1 MEELDDWG
9 LSAEEL
15 NFLEEDAIKKIS
27 ERKASSSSA
36 SVSVAPST
44 SSSSPLPS
52 KASAASHMNPPSMS
66 PEQPFSRNSSESR
79 YQKVETFPPLGLSS
93 TDASRETGKD
103 TTSALSKLCV
113 RLCLHASGVIAAK
126 FNYHPLLVDAFHK
139 IPKASWHGKER
150 LWMFPPSSL
159 AVAEEVLNVVTGVD
173 VEVQTLDPLV
183 RRALAAASSVPD
195 LRDLYDRMPSYVESK
210 LLPFQRE
217 GIRFM
222 LQHGGRALLADEM
235 GLGKT
240 LQALD
245 FGPRSCI
252 ELLSSSLLIIFKLDH
267 LIYAIAVAACIPDA
281 WPVLVVTPS
290 SLRLQWAS
298 MIQQWLNI
306 PSADILVVLSQHG
319 GSNKAGFKIVFSN
332 LKSNIHLDGVF
343 NIVSYDVV
351 PKIQDILLASEF
363 KIVIADESH
372 FMKNAQAKRTNACL
386 PVLQKAQYAILLSGT
401 PALSRPIE
409 LFKQLEALYP
419 GVYKNVHE
427 YGNRYCKGGIFGLYQ
442 GASNHEELHSLMK
455 ATVMIRRLKKDVL
468 SQLPV
473 KRRQQVF
480 LDLNEKD
487 LKQIRIM
494 FRELEVVK
502 MNIQAC
508 DSPEKIE
515 SLKFMQ
521 KNLINKIYND
531 SAEAKIPAVL
541 DYLSTVIEAD
551 CKFLIFAHHQPM
563 IDAIHQF
570 LLKKKVGCIR
580 IDGGT
585 PSSMRQPLVNEFQ
598 EKIDIKAAVL
608 SIKAGGVGLN
618 LTAASTIFF
627 AELTWTPGDIIQAED
642 RAHRIGQVS
651 SVNIYYLLS
660 NDTVD
665 DIIWDVVRS
674 KLETLSQMLDGE
686 ENTLEVSSSQTSK
699 SPQKQATL
707 DSFIK
712 RCHGAGDAQ
721 HIAKIPKF

>member
-1 MEELDDWG
+1 MALRRALGWSDGELMRSDAKPCTRLMRHTAGIFKVGGALAFWVLCRRHYGTNSLYPLVRQPGAFPNLTCPLG
-9 LSAEEL
+9 LRIPVPRSLHRASYG
-15 NFLEEDAIKKIS
+15 AI
-27 ERKASSSSA
+27 A
-36 SVSVAPST
+36 
-44 SSSSPLPS
+44 
-52 KASAASHMNPPSMS
+52 
-66 PEQPFSRNSSESR
+66 
-79 YQKVETFPPLGLSS
+79 VETFPALGLSS
-93 TDASRETGKD
+93 TCASRETGKD

-113 RLCLHASGVIAAK
+113 RLYLHASGVIAAK
-126 FNYHPLLVDAFHK
+126 FDYHPLLIDAFRK

-159 AVAEEVLNVVTGVD
+159 KVAKKVLNAVAGVD
-173 VEVQTLDPLV
+173 VEVQKVHPLV
-183 RRALAAASSVPD
+183 RRALAAASAVPD
-195 LRDLYDRMPSYVESK
+195 LRAFSN
-210 LLPFQRE
+210 
-217 GIRFM
+217 G
-222 LQHGGRALLADEM
+222 LQSLTMR
-235 GLGKT
+235 
-240 LQALD
+240 
-245 FGPRSCI
+245 I
-252 ELLSSSLLIIFKLDH
+252 LSDSAFSNSFV
-267 LIYAIAVAACIPDA
+267 AIAVAACIPDA

-290 SLRLQWAS
+290 SLRLHWAS

-319 GSNKAGFKIVFSN
+319 GSNKAGFKIAFSN

-372 FMKNAQAKRTNACL
+372 FMKNAQAKRTNGCL

-427 YGNRYCKGGIFGLYQ
+427 YGNRYCKGGFFGLYQ

-508 DSPEKIE
+508 DSPEKME
-515 SLKFMQ
+515 SLKFTQ

-531 SAEAKIPAVL
+531 SAEVKIPAVL

-585 PSSMRQPLVNEFQ
+585 PTSMRQALVNEFQ
-598 EKIDIKAAVL
+598 ENIEIKAAVL

-665 DIIWDVVRS
+665 DIICPVQGCCS
-674 KLETLSQMLDGE
+674 KQIGNFEPGS
-686 ENTLEVSSSQTSK
+686 
-699 SPQKQATL
+699 A
-707 DSFIK
+707 
-712 RCHGAGDAQ
+712 
-721 HIAKIPKF
+721 

>member
-1 MEELDDWG
+1 MI
-9 LSAEEL
+9 LSR
-15 NFLEEDAIKKIS
+15 I
-27 ERKASSSSA
+27 
-36 SVSVAPST
+36 
-44 SSSSPLPS
+44 
-52 KASAASHMNPPSMS
+52 
-66 PEQPFSRNSSESR
+66 
-79 YQKVETFPPLGLSS
+79 
-93 TDASRETGKD
+93 
-103 TTSALSKLCV
+103 
-113 RLCLHASGVIAAK
+113 LHDK
-126 FNYHPLLVDAFHK
+126 FE
-139 IPKASWHGKER
+139 I
-150 LWMFPPSSL
+150 
-159 AVAEEVLNVVTGVD
+159 
-173 VEVQTLDPLV
+173 
-183 RRALAAASSVPD
+183 
-195 LRDLYDRMPSYVESK
+195 
-210 LLPFQRE
+210 
-217 GIRFM
+217 FM

>member
-1 MEELDDWG
+1 
-9 LSAEEL
+9 
-15 NFLEEDAIKKIS
+15 
-27 ERKASSSSA
+27 
-36 SVSVAPST
+36 
-44 SSSSPLPS
+44 
-52 KASAASHMNPPSMS
+52 
-66 PEQPFSRNSSESR
+66 
-79 YQKVETFPPLGLSS
+79 
-93 TDASRETGKD
+93 
-103 TTSALSKLCV
+103 
-113 RLCLHASGVIAAK
+113 
-126 FNYHPLLVDAFHK
+126 
-139 IPKASWHGKER
+139 
-150 LWMFPPSSL
+150 
-159 AVAEEVLNVVTGVD
+159 
-173 VEVQTLDPLV
+173 
-183 RRALAAASSVPD
+183 
-195 LRDLYDRMPSYVESK
+195 MPSYVESK

-240 LQALD
+240 LQA
-245 FGPRSCI
+245 
-252 ELLSSSLLIIFKLDH
+252 
-267 LIYAIAVAACIPDA
+267 IAVAACIPDA

-306 PSADILVVLSQHG
+306 SSADILVVLSQHG

-419 GVYKNVHE
+419 GVYRNVHE

-442 GASNHEELHSLMK
+442 GASNHEELHCLMK

-480 LDLNEKD
+480 LDLKEKD
-487 LKQIRIM
+487 MKQIRIL

-508 DSPEKIE
+508 DSPEKME

-585 PSSMRQPLVNEFQ
+585 PSSMRQALVNEFQ
-598 EKIDIKAAVL
+598 EKIEIKAAVL

-665 DIIWDVVRS
+665 DIIWYVCVISVSITSILGLPMVFADASPVQGCCSKQIGNFEPDARWRRKYIRS
-674 KLETLSQMLDGE
+674 VFQSNKQKSSKASNFRLLYETLSWSWGCSAHCK
-686 ENTLEVSSSQTSK
+686 NSQI
-699 SPQKQATL
+699 L
-707 DSFIK
+707 I
-712 RCHGAGDAQ
+712 
-721 HIAKIPKF
+721 HILLLLCNIHYIYIYPHFLYVYCFFGFGQVLVKPVIYCN

>member
-36 SVSVAPST
+36 SVSVAPSSS

-52 KASAASHMNPPSMS
+52 KASSRMNPPSVS

-79 YQKVETFPPLGLSS
+79 YQKVETFPALGLSS

-103 TTSALSKLCV
+103 TTFPQSKLCV

-159 AVAEEVLNVVTGVD
+159 DVAEEVLNAVAGVD
-173 VEVQTLDPLV
+173 VEVQKLDPLV
-183 RRALAAASSVPD
+183 RRALAAASAVPD

-240 LQALD
+240 LQA
-245 FGPRSCI
+245 
-252 ELLSSSLLIIFKLDH
+252 
-267 LIYAIAVAACIPDA
+267 IAVAACIPDA

-306 PSADILVVLSQHG
+306 SSADIL
-319 GSNKAGFKIVFSN
+319 
-332 LKSNIHLDGVF
+332 
-343 NIVSYDVV
+343 
-351 PKIQDILLASEF
+351 
-363 KIVIADESH
+363 IVIADESH

-419 GVYKNVHE
+419 GVYRNVHE

-442 GASNHEELHSLMK
+442 GASNHEELHCLMK

-480 LDLNEKD
+480 LDLKEKD
-487 LKQIRIM
+487 MKQIRIL

-508 DSPEKIE
+508 DSPEKME

-585 PSSMRQPLVNEFQ
+585 PSSMRQALVNEFQ
-598 EKIDIKAAVL
+598 EKIEIKAAVL

-665 DIIWDVVRS
+665 DIIWYVCVISVSITSILGLPMVFADASPVQGCCSKQIGNFEPDARWRRKYIRS
-674 KLETLSQMLDGE
+674 VFQSNKQKSSKASNFRLLYETLSWSWGCSAHCKNSQILIHILLLLC
-686 ENTLEVSSSQTSK
+686 NIHYIYISPFLVCLLFFWFWTSSRE
-699 SPQKQATL
+699 ACNL
-707 DSFIK
+707 L
-712 RCHGAGDAQ
+712 
-721 HIAKIPKF
+721 

>member
-36 SVSVAPST
+36 SVSVAPSSS

-52 KASAASHMNPPSMS
+52 KASSRMNPPSVS

-79 YQKVETFPPLGLSS
+79 YQKVETFPALGLSS

-103 TTSALSKLCV
+103 TTFPQSKLCV

-159 AVAEEVLNVVTGVD
+159 DVAEEVLNAVAGVD
-173 VEVQTLDPLV
+173 VEVQKLDPLV
-183 RRALAAASSVPD
+183 RRALAAASAVPD

-240 LQALD
+240 LQA
-245 FGPRSCI
+245 
-252 ELLSSSLLIIFKLDH
+252 
-267 LIYAIAVAACIPDA
+267 IAVAACIPDA

-306 PSADILVVLSQHG
+306 SSADIL
-319 GSNKAGFKIVFSN
+319 
-332 LKSNIHLDGVF
+332 
-343 NIVSYDVV
+343 
-351 PKIQDILLASEF
+351 
-363 KIVIADESH
+363 IVIADESH

-419 GVYKNVHE
+419 GVYRNVHE

-442 GASNHEELHSLMK
+442 GASNHEELHCLMK

-480 LDLNEKD
+480 LDLKEKD
-487 LKQIRIM
+487 MKQIRIL

-508 DSPEKIE
+508 DSPEKME

-585 PSSMRQPLVNEFQ
+585 PSSMRQALVNEFQ
-598 EKIDIKAAVL
+598 EKIEIKAAVL

-665 DIIWDVVRS
+665 DIIWYVCVISVSITSILGLPMVFADASPVQGCCSKQIGNFEPDARWRRKYIRS
-674 KLETLSQMLDGE
+674 VFQSNKQKSSKASNFRLLYETLSWSWGCSAHCK
-686 ENTLEVSSSQTSK
+686 NSQI
-699 SPQKQATL
+699 L
-707 DSFIK
+707 I
-712 RCHGAGDAQ
+712 
-721 HIAKIPKF
+721 HILLLLCNIHYIYIYPHFLYVYCFFGFGQVLVKPVIYCN